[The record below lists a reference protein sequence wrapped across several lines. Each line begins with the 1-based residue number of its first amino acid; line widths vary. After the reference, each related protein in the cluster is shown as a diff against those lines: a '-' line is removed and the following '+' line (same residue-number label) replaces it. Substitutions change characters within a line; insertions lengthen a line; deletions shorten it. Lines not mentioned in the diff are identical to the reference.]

1 MGWVEGRGCMFLKK
15 GGISRRGMKEE
26 RRGWYTFPH
35 YDLKKL
41 SSWWRCFL
49 NEQWEASKYETS
61 CKELNHQK
69 SKLIYIL
76 QIESKRLV
84 KESTNH
90 MKTIELLSVGNQ
102 NKTTEKNN
110 INDKS
115 SNHLQSEC
123 QYQT

>member
-1 MGWVEGRGCMFLKK
+1 MIFKNYPVGEDV
-15 GGISRRGMKEE
+15 
-26 RRGWYTFPH
+26 
-35 YDLKKL
+35 
-41 SSWWRCFL
+41 L

-123 QYQT
+123 QYQI